1 MAKKQTSVR
10 KREREM
16 AKRQRELRKSQKA
29 AEKRERRLSRPDQAS
44 SASSGIAE
52 GTASDEIAPRGQ
64 S

>member
-29 AEKRERRLSRPDQAS
+29 AEKRERRLRRPDQAS
-44 SASSGIAE
+44 SASSAAAD
-52 GTASDEIAPRGQ
+52 GTAGNEIAPRGQ